1 MNKFIKIALIL
12 ICAIV
17 SVNGNAANK
26 KSDIYAFGFSASFND
41 SIVYF
46 TDIQL
51 IPNATLERKSHFLE
65 NRDGYSKQL
74 SDYLASNGL
83 PTRICT
89 IIFGNKQKNVEKAFT
104 KLRKKYAKHGLYD
117 IKYVGA
123 SDFSFKTIELDND
136 DTQMDSHENIGNLG
150 KSKRRKR

>member
-1 MNKFIKIALIL
+1 MNKIIKFALIL

-17 SVNGNAANK
+17 SVNVSAANK
-26 KSDIYAFGFSASFND
+26 KSNIYAFGFSASFND

-51 IPNATLERKSHFLE
+51 IPDVTLERKSHFLE

-74 SDYLASNGL
+74 SEYLAANGAS
-83 PTRICT
+83 TRICT
-89 IIFGNKQKNVEKAFT
+89 IIFGNKQKNIEKEFT

-123 SDFSFKTIELDND
+123 SDFCFKKIEAD
-136 DTQMDSHENIGNLG
+136 DEPQMVSHENKDNLSKG
-150 KSKRRKR
+150 KRRKR

>member
-65 NRDGYSKQL
+65 NRDCL
-74 SDYLASNGL
+74 C
-83 PTRICT
+83 R
-89 IIFGNKQKNVEKAFT
+89 
-104 KLRKKYAKHGLYD
+104 
-117 IKYVGA
+117 
-123 SDFSFKTIELDND
+123 
-136 DTQMDSHENIGNLG
+136 
-150 KSKRRKR
+150 